1 MATLIIGVFFTLIGL
16 AMVRFAS
23 SEEEA
28 RGAAA
33 WVKLGV
39 ILVFLRAFVFLGE
52 RVGW

>member
-16 AMVRFAS
+16 AMARFAS

-33 WVKLGV
+33 WVILGA
-39 ILVFLRAFVFLGE
+39 ILVFFRAFILLGE
-52 RVGW
+52 TVGW